1 MNPLVSAGFFQPVS
15 LIGESER
22 LTRGSVITRH
32 TAAVRSADASTTPRQ
47 QRLGRKV
54 YFVRDKKLSEPERL
68 LKCFITI
75 NHLLHTS
82 SSDEAL
88 MVGCYQ
94 KSLIL
99 T

>member
-47 QRLGRKV
+47 HRLGRKV

-68 LKCFITI
+68 L
-75 NHLLHTS
+75 NVLS
-82 SSDEAL
+82 R
-88 MVGCYQ
+88 
-94 KSLIL
+94 L
-99 T
+99 TTFYTQVPVMKP